1 MDYVELE
8 LVSDAEAS
16 AWGGFAAPRR
26 SLNGAAA
33 AHGADPPSNA
43 AGARESAK
51 RALELGLALSA
62 GARGGDAEVRAL
74 LEALEEVALRS
85 AAAEADAAADSPA
98 ERQRDWMDVASTMD
112 TDAELQDMM
121 AAAGPEG
128 DEEEG
133 DDDEPTALETSQGET
148 RRPSSSTAAA
158 LGILES
164 TTLPTS
170 SFELEGPA
178 SPTRMLYGRALGV
191 QPSDHQRKACAEVYG
206 DWGRCVLDLQRAC
219 DGHALAM
226 VGADLIEA
234 HGLRTTFGLDAAK
247 MGRFLAR
254 VEGDY
259 GNDNPYHNSVHGADV
274 LVATHLFLAKFDVLP
289 HLAPIMLLAG
299 LLAAIVHDFNHPGT
313 NNAFEVKIASPLAV
327 RHSDDSVLERH
338 HLAAAFEI
346 LYRKEYD
353 VLEALDG
360 DERKQLRGA
369 MIDVVLATDLRGNFD
384 FIKKLEK
391 IPRKGPEPD
400 APWPLPRDAKDDP
413 KLALT
418 VAVKFADIGHAL
430 KPFDQ
435 HEKWSMLVTEE
446 FYKIGDREKALGV
459 PVSFLCDRDKDTN
472 MAKSQIGYFKF
483 VCNPFYKAV
492 AELVDAKLGP
502 FDNLE
507 SNLWQWFLLYKGEAL
522 PTAAPGKKSAKRTR
536 RASAA
541 ILRPHVAAN
550 GAAAPA
556 VAANGA
562 APDLLAASG
571 RAPTPRRHSSVLSK
585 KEVDSSLAGGKKLRV
600 ANEI

>member
-33 AHGADPPSNA
+33 AQGADPPSNA

-206 DWGRCVLDLQRAC
+206 DWGP
-219 DGHALAM
+219 
-226 VGADLIEA
+226 A

-299 LLAAIVHDFNHPGT
+299 FLAAIVHDFNHPGT
-313 NNAFEVKIASPLAV
+313 NNAFEVKVASPLAV

-346 LYRKEYD
+346 LYRKE
-353 VLEALDG
+353 
-360 DERKQLRGA
+360 
-369 MIDVVLATDLRGNFD
+369 GNFD

-492 AELVDAKLGP
+492 AELVGAKLGP

-541 ILRPHVAAN
+541 ILRPHIAAN
-550 GAAAPA
+550 GAAAAA
-556 VAANGA
+556 VAANGG

>member
-33 AHGADPPSNA
+33 AQGADPPSNA

-62 GARGGDAEVRAL
+62 GARGGDAE
-74 LEALEEVALRS
+74 
-85 AAAEADAAADSPA
+85 
-98 ERQRDWMDVASTMD
+98 RDWMDVASTMD

-133 DDDEPTALETSQGET
+133 DDDEPTALETSQGEAA
-148 RRPSSSTAAA
+148 PPSSTARRWASWSRRRCRRRA
-158 LGILES
+158 SNG
-164 TTLPTS
+164 
-170 SFELEGPA
+170 GPA

-299 LLAAIVHDFNHPGT
+299 FLAAIVHDFNHPGT
-313 NNAFEVKIASPLAV
+313 NNAFEVKVASPLAV

-541 ILRPHVAAN
+541 ILRPHIAAN

-556 VAANGA
+556 VAANGG